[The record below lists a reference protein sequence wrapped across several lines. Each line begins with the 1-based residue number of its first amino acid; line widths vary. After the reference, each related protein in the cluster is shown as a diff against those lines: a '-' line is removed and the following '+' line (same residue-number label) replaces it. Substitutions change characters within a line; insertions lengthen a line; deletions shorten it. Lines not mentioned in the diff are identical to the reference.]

1 MQDQEKKIMHAMIF
15 CGAMLIV
22 AIFGILLLSRR
33 INYNRQMEQI
43 DHYTMEL
50 AERTAQH
57 VGDVFEA
64 KRDAISSM
72 AYLYG
77 KGLDSAQVDQEQLRE
92 LEENPGFDRI
102 RYVNDKGDSYTSD
115 RKVANVSE
123 RDYFQ
128 NGMQGLSGYT
138 VVEESVFDSQRLMGF
153 YAPVYFSGQVCGV
166 MVGFVEPPS
175 VTTLLATEY
184 GGFTANTMVVT
195 TNAKILGQAM
205 ETGEPIY
212 DDLEQIEDHSGDPE
226 GLKQA
231 LETHSKARIDLY
243 GENGPTVGYVIPVP
257 NTPWMLIQCFP
268 PQAAA
273 QSVDAVNRDEQRVML
288 LFLLAVLLFSAGI
301 LYQIKKRSALEQE
314 RANAARVTTLLGNV
328 SDDYVCLI
336 DVNLKTEQEEQFRM
350 SGGALLRDWARGDY
364 DYTHCVTGY
373 ANEVVCEKD
382 RAEFLR
388 VTSLPALKEVL
399 AGQKNFYH
407 EYDAVID
414 GKPVRLQEKY
424 TLCTDQFPEP
434 HILIGIRDITELIRE
449 KLKTKTSMDL
459 IVSAASTVY
468 PYILEENLT
477 RNKAHTVYNQGIV
490 HRGRMEHF
498 TVDEM
503 LEGLRETVLDPED
516 YARVTKLLRCDSLL
530 KAYAEGTRDLKLR
543 IRQKAD
549 DGLMH
554 WMGVRTI
561 LMKNGGGDICAITMV
576 RCIDDDIQRTED
588 LERAKE
594 AAESASRAK
603 STFLFN
609 MSHDIRTPLNA
620 IMGFSAMAE
629 RYVNDEE
636 KVMDC
641 LKKIN
646 VSGEHLLNLIN
657 NVLDMARI
665 ESGRVELNPKPHRI
679 RDSILNLSCIFQA
692 DARKKNLDLRFL
704 VEVEDEIAVFDLLR
718 TNQIILNLVGNAIKY
733 TPEGGSIR
741 VSFRQEGREGDRAR
755 YCFSV
760 KDTGIGMSEA
770 FQRNVFVAFEREN
783 RAATSGVE
791 GTGLGLSITQR
802 LVELMDGTISCTSE
816 QGKGSEFVCRF
827 RFPVAGPES
836 LEEQG
841 GAGDRELKAE
851 GKRILLVEDNALNRE
866 ISREILE
873 ADGFTVED
881 ADDGDVAVEKIRWA
895 EPGYFDL
902 VLMDIQ
908 MPRMDGYEAT
918 RRIRALDNPE
928 LARIPIVAVTANAF
942 EEDRTAALE
951 AGMDGHVA
959 KPIDVR
965 ILRQTIARYL

>member
-1 MQDQEKKIMHAMIF
+1 
-15 CGAMLIV
+15 
-22 AIFGILLLSRR
+22 
-33 INYNRQMEQI
+33 
-43 DHYTMEL
+43 
-50 AERTAQH
+50 
-57 VGDVFEA
+57 
-64 KRDAISSM
+64 
-72 AYLYG
+72 
-77 KGLDSAQVDQEQLRE
+77 
-92 LEENPGFDRI
+92 
-102 RYVNDKGDSYTSD
+102 
-115 RKVANVSE
+115 
-123 RDYFQ
+123 
-128 NGMQGLSGYT
+128 
-138 VVEESVFDSQRLMGF
+138 
-153 YAPVYFSGQVCGV
+153 
-166 MVGFVEPPS
+166 
-175 VTTLLATEY
+175 
-184 GGFTANTMVVT
+184 
-195 TNAKILGQAM
+195 
-205 ETGEPIY
+205 
-212 DDLEQIEDHSGDPE
+212 
-226 GLKQA
+226 
-231 LETHSKARIDLY
+231 
-243 GENGPTVGYVIPVP
+243 
-257 NTPWMLIQCFP
+257 
-268 PQAAA
+268 
-273 QSVDAVNRDEQRVML
+273 
-288 LFLLAVLLFSAGI
+288 
-301 LYQIKKRSALEQE
+301 
-314 RANAARVTTLLGNV
+314 
-328 SDDYVCLI
+328 
-336 DVNLKTEQEEQFRM
+336 
-350 SGGALLRDWARGDY
+350 
-364 DYTHCVTGY
+364 
-373 ANEVVCEKD
+373 
-382 RAEFLR
+382 
-388 VTSLPALKEVL
+388 
-399 AGQKNFYH
+399 
-407 EYDAVID
+407 
-414 GKPVRLQEKY
+414 
-424 TLCTDQFPEP
+424 
-434 HILIGIRDITELIRE
+434 
-449 KLKTKTSMDL
+449 
-459 IVSAASTVY
+459 
-468 PYILEENLT
+468 
-477 RNKAHTVYNQGIV
+477 
-490 HRGRMEHF
+490 
-498 TVDEM
+498 
-503 LEGLRETVLDPED
+503 
-516 YARVTKLLRCDSLL
+516 
-530 KAYAEGTRDLKLR
+530 
-543 IRQKAD
+543 
-549 DGLMH
+549 
-554 WMGVRTI
+554 
-561 LMKNGGGDICAITMV
+561 

-629 RYVNDEE
+629 RYVNDKE

-646 VSGEHLLNLIN
+646 VSGEHLLKLIN

-741 VSFRQEGREGDRAR
+741 VTFRQEGREGDRAR
-755 YCFSV
+755 YRFSV

-770 FQRNVFVAFEREN
+770 FQRNVFVAFERES

-873 ADGFTVED
+873 ADGFAVED

-895 EPGYFDL
+895 EPGYYDL

-965 ILRQTIARYL
+965 ILRQTIARFL

>member
-1 MQDQEKKIMHAMIF
+1 M
-15 CGAMLIV
+15 
-22 AIFGILLLSRR
+22 
-33 INYNRQMEQI
+33 
-43 DHYTMEL
+43 
-50 AERTAQH
+50 
-57 VGDVFEA
+57 
-64 KRDAISSM
+64 
-72 AYLYG
+72 
-77 KGLDSAQVDQEQLRE
+77 
-92 LEENPGFDRI
+92 
-102 RYVNDKGDSYTSD
+102 
-115 RKVANVSE
+115 
-123 RDYFQ
+123 
-128 NGMQGLSGYT
+128 
-138 VVEESVFDSQRLMGF
+138 
-153 YAPVYFSGQVCGV
+153 
-166 MVGFVEPPS
+166 
-175 VTTLLATEY
+175 
-184 GGFTANTMVVT
+184 
-195 TNAKILGQAM
+195 
-205 ETGEPIY
+205 
-212 DDLEQIEDHSGDPE
+212 
-226 GLKQA
+226 
-231 LETHSKARIDLY
+231 
-243 GENGPTVGYVIPVP
+243 
-257 NTPWMLIQCFP
+257 
-268 PQAAA
+268 
-273 QSVDAVNRDEQRVML
+273 
-288 LFLLAVLLFSAGI
+288 
-301 LYQIKKRSALEQE
+301 
-314 RANAARVTTLLGNV
+314 
-328 SDDYVCLI
+328 
-336 DVNLKTEQEEQFRM
+336 
-350 SGGALLRDWARGDY
+350 
-364 DYTHCVTGY
+364 
-373 ANEVVCEKD
+373 VCEKD

-388 VTSLPALKEVL
+388 VSALPALKEVL
-399 AGQKNFYH
+399 AEQKHFYH

-490 HRGRMEHF
+490 HRGSMERF

-503 LEGLRETVLDPED
+503 LESLRETVLDPED
-516 YARVTKLLRCDSLL
+516 YAKVTRLLGRDSLL

-561 LMKNGGGDICAITMV
+561 LMENGGGDICAITLV

-646 VSGEHLLNLIN
+646 VSGEHLLQLIN

-665 ESGRVELNPKPHRI
+665 KSGRVELNPQPHRI
-679 RDSILNLSCIFQA
+679 RDNILDLSCIFQA
-692 DARKKNLDLRFL
+692 DARKKNLDLQFR
-704 VEVEDEIAVFDLLR
+704 VDIEDEIAVYDLLR
-718 TNQIILNLVGNAIKY
+718 TNQIALNLVGNAIKY
-733 TPEGGSIR
+733 TPEGGKIR
-741 VSFRQEGREGDRAR
+741 VTIRQEGREGDCAL
-755 YCFSV
+755 YAYSV

-770 FQRNVFVAFEREN
+770 FLRNVFDAFEREH
-783 RAATSGVE
+783 RPIISGVE

-802 LVELMDGTISCTSE
+802 LVEHMGGTITCTSE
-816 QGKGSEFVCRF
+816 QGKGSEFVCHF

-836 LEEQG
+836 LEEKG
-841 GAGDRELKAE
+841 GPRDQELRAE

-873 ADGFTVED
+873 ADGFAVED

-928 LARIPIVAVTANAF
+928 LARIPIIAVTANAF
-942 EEDRTAALE
+942 EEDRMAALD